1 MNLPPEVISY
11 LNDNAAAQGAA
22 APGPEDDLFKFGV
35 LDSFTLVDFV
45 TLLEGQCGI
54 SVPDA
59 DVRPENF
66 QTVGAVG
73 RYVEAR
79 RRGGAG

>member
-11 LNDNAAAQGAA
+11 LNDSAASQGA
-22 APGPEDDLFKFGV
+22 PPPEPADDLFKSGV

-54 SVPDA
+54 HIPDA

-66 QTVGAVG
+66 KSMEAVG

-79 RRGGAG
+79 RRGDAG